1 MRSNKVE
8 IKEERYM
15 KKAVKTS
22 EGPAPQAPYSQAII
36 ANGFVFVS
44 GQGPIDP
51 SSGKIVLGD
60 IKNQTKL
67 VMDNI
72 SAILKAAGSS
82 LDKAVKCS
90 VFLRDIKD
98 FEAMNE
104 VYKSYFRTTPPAR
117 TTVQAG
123 DIFGGIGV
131 EIDCIAVLD

>member
-1 MRSNKVE
+1 
-8 IKEERYM
+8 M
-15 KKAVKTS
+15 KKVVSTT
-22 EGPAPQAPYSQAII
+22 EGPPPQAPYSQAII

-51 SSGKIVLGD
+51 KTGKIILSD
-60 IKNQTKL
+60 IKDQTRL
-67 VMDNI
+67 VLDNI
-72 SAILKAAGSS
+72 ATILKAAGSS

-90 VFLRDIKD
+90 VFLRDIRD

-104 VYKSYFRTTPPAR
+104 VYKTYFKEKPPAR

-131 EIDCIAVLD
+131 EIDCIATLD

>member
-1 MRSNKVE
+1 
-8 IKEERYM
+8 M
-15 KKAVKTS
+15 KKVVRTA

-51 SSGKIVLGD
+51 KTGKIILGD
-60 IKNQTKL
+60 IKDQTKL

-72 SAILKAAGSS
+72 ATILHASGSS
-82 LDKAVKCS
+82 LEKAVKCS

-98 FEAMNE
+98 FGAMNE
-104 VYKSYFRTTPPAR
+104 VYKTYFKENPPAR

-131 EIDCIAVLD
+131 EIDCIAILD

>member
-1 MRSNKVE
+1 
-8 IKEERYM
+8 M
-15 KKAVKTS
+15 KKVVKTS
-22 EGPAPQAPYSQAII
+22 DGPAPQAPYSQAII

-51 SSGKIVLGD
+51 KSGKIVLGD
-60 IKNQTKL
+60 IRSQTRMVL
-67 VMDNI
+67 DNI
-72 SAILKAAGSS
+72 ATILKAAGSS

-90 VFLRDIKD
+90 VFLKDIKD

-104 VYKSYFRTTPPAR
+104 VYKTYFRESPPAR

-131 EIDCIAVLD
+131 EIDCIATLD

>member
-1 MRSNKVE
+1 
-8 IKEERYM
+8 M
-15 KKAVKTS
+15 KKVVKTT

-51 SSGKIVLGD
+51 KTGKIVLGD
-60 IKNQTKL
+60 IRSQTRMVL
-67 VMDNI
+67 DNI
-72 SAILKAAGSS
+72 ATILNAAGSS

-90 VFLRDIKD
+90 VFLRDIND
-98 FEAMNE
+98 FQAMNE
-104 VYKSYFRTTPPAR
+104 VYKTYFRESPPAR

-131 EIDCIAVLD
+131 EIDCIATLD